1 MGLFL
6 DILLLAVIVIMTAA
20 HAYKGILSCICGA
33 IAAVLALLAGS
44 YMAGTNG
51 DLFLP
56 KIRHAYQKIAD
67 ASDGWIEKIKVTP
80 EKLSAVLMFTLTF
93 IVVFVL
99 IKLISLPLVKKK
111 GIANVVNHVVGFTV
125 GLLIGVLCAQLLT
138 TLAFSAADILAAHT
152 EMFDAD
158 MFDSCVIAKILNK
171 FNLIEWILTLMK
183 L

>member
-20 HAYKGILSCICGA
+20 HAYKGIISCISGV
-33 IAAVLALLAGS
+33 IALVLAILAGS

-56 KIRHAYQKIAD
+56 KIRHAYNKIAD
-67 ASDGWIEKIKVTP
+67 ASDGWFDKVRVSP
-80 EKLSAVLMFTLTF
+80 EKLSAVLMFALTF
-93 IVVFVL
+93 IVVFILV
-99 IKLISLPLVKKK
+99 KLISLPFVKRK

-125 GLLIGVLCAQLLT
+125 GLLIGILCAQLLT
-138 TLAFSAADILAAHT
+138 TLAFSAVDLLSAHS

-171 FNLIEWILTLMK
+171 FNLIEWILGLLK

>member
-20 HAYKGILSCICGA
+20 HASKGILSCIWGA
-33 IAAVLALLAGS
+33 AAAVLGILAAS
-44 YMAGTNG
+44 YMAATNG

-56 KIRHAYQKIAD
+56 KVRHAYNKIAG
-67 ASDGWIEKIKVTP
+67 ASDGWLEKVRVTP
-80 EKLSAVLMFTLTF
+80 EKLSGVLMFALTF
-93 IVVFVL
+93 IVVFVA
-99 IKLISLPLVKKK
+99 IKLIAIPFVRKK
-111 GIANVVNHVVGFTV
+111 GLANVVNHIVGFTV
-125 GLLIGVLCAQLLT
+125 GLVVGILCAQLLT
-138 TLAFSAADILAAHT
+138 TLSFSAVDLLSAHS

-171 FNLIEWILTLMK
+171 FNLIEWILGLLK